1 MCRGLILLRLKKNG
15 NSNYE
20 LRVTNGSERIGMKNR
35 IHEIFENWL
44 DDDGEDFAGV
54 LSVSDASGVIALRT
68 AGLRDHA
75 ADLPCVADTSFGI
88 ASGTK
93 VFTGL
98 AVCKLI
104 DEGKLDL
111 DAKLWDIL
119 PYDLGQIDKNVT
131 IYQLLTHTSGVG
143 DYVDEEA
150 EGFDALMDALYAKY
164 PPKNWTNMGYYLQMV
179 TPLPPKFQP
188 GERWCYSNS
197 GYVLLGLVIEAVS
210 GVAYQQFVQDVI
222 IAPCGL
228 THTGFYHMDD
238 LPPNTALGYMQNE
251 EGGNWHL
258 NTDKIPVVGG
268 SDGGIY
274 SNAADIDRLWRAIF
288 DGKILSQRMTAEF
301 LKQHVVVDEEN
312 GVAESYGL
320 GVYHQNDNG
329 KQFYFA
335 LGADSG
341 VGFFTGYFPGTK
353 TVVSAFSNTGFHG
366 ASLLFDDLSEVL
378 A

>member
-1 MCRGLILLRLKKNG
+1 MK
-15 NSNYE
+15 
-20 LRVTNGSERIGMKNR
+20 SE

-44 DDDGEDFAGV
+44 EDDGEDFAGV
-54 LSVSDASGVIALRT
+54 LSASNSDGVIALRT
-68 AGLRDHA
+68 VGLRNRAENLPCA
-75 ADLPCVADTSFGI
+75 ADTRFGI

-104 DEGKLDL
+104 DEGKLAP
-111 DAKLWDIL
+111 DAKLWDVL
-119 PYDLGQIDKNVT
+119 PYDLGRIDKDVT

-143 DYVDEEA
+143 DYVDEDA
-150 EGFDALMDALYAKY
+150 EDFDALMDALYAKY
-164 PPKNWTNMGYYLQMV
+164 PPKNWTSMDYYLQM
-179 TPLPPKFQP
+179 TMPLPPKFKP

-197 GYVLLGLVIEAVS
+197 GYVLLGLAIEAIS
-210 GVAYQQFVQDVI
+210 GMSYQQYVQDAI
-222 IAPCGL
+222 ITPCGM
-228 THTGFYHMDD
+228 THTGFYHIDD

-251 EGGNWHL
+251 ESGDWHL

-274 SNAADIDRLWRAIF
+274 SNAADIDRLWRTIF
-288 DGKILSQRMTAEF
+288 DGRILSERMTAEF
-301 LKQHVVVDEEN
+301 LKQQVTVENDEDD
-312 GVAESYGL
+312 GTIESYGL
-320 GVYHQNDNG
+320 GIYHQNDNA

-335 LGADSG
+335 MGVDSG

-366 ASLLFDDLSEVL
+366 ASLLFDDLPDIL
-378 A
+378 G